1 MGKTSS
7 IFLKDTVSAM
17 LDNIIVL
24 GILVSIIFYEWTE
37 ISPGGVIVPGYIAL
51 FLDNPKR
58 IITTVM
64 LSILTYATVRLLSK
78 YIVIY
83 GRRKF
88 SVFMIVSFLIRFI
101 IGNFLGVLDFPI
113 STALIIGYLIP
124 GIIALDMDR
133 QGIIKTLSAMFIVAF
148 VLKIVMNMYGA

>member
-7 IFLKDTVSAM
+7 IFLKDTVNGM

-88 SVFMIVSFLIRFI
+88 SVFIIVSFLIRFI